1 MDQELVTE
9 MLAVATHQRMDMQA
23 AEVVV
28 LAALVVQHLQAAVL
42 IQTMRQVAQAVQV
55 KLRQYQVHQ

>member
-1 MDQELVTE
+1 
-9 MLAVATHQRMDMQA
+9 MDMQA